1 MQGPLD
7 STIDDFW
14 RMIWETNASIIV
26 MLTKEIEL
34 NKVKC
39 STYWPDVG
47 QTKYIE
53 GGCTV
58 SGLDFVVI
66 NNRIE
71 RRFVISDGVTNRDV
85 THLQYV
91 SWPGRKCGS
100 VLRFTF
106 LFIFSNLP
114 LHFIDIFKIFIFI
127 LIYFKIFI
135 FLNLLYFNFIL
146 RLSLLFFFYFIL

>member
-1 MQGPLD
+1 MSFINIQGPLD

-53 GGCTV
+53 GGSTV

-71 RRFVISDGVTNRDV
+71 RKFVISDGETSRDV

-91 SWPGRKCGS
+91 SWPGRKFGS
-100 VLRFTF
+100 F
-106 LFIFSNLP
+106 LLFS
-114 LHFIDIFKIFIFI
+114 FFQ
-127 LIYFKIFI
+127 
-135 FLNLLYFNFIL
+135 
-146 RLSLLFFFYFIL
+146 FFFYFIL